1 MSNKGNKGASA
12 LAAAISVIASGQVPK
27 DRLIDLGKIQGD
39 YSLVTDTFSVPIPRG
54 SWLVLKHLLI

>member
-39 YSLVTDTFSVPIPRG
+39 YSLVA
-54 SWLVLKHLLI
+54 